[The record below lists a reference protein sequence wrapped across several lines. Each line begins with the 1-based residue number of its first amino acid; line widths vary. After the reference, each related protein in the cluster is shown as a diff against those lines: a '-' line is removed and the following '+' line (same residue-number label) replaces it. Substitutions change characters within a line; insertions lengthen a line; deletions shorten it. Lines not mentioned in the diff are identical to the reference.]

1 MSLPFDLCMGN
12 VEVIVDRLG
21 LIEVPGTETDERMVL
36 TSPMVPDA
44 PVGRMRIWQGEA
56 CQLVYVGLSVEMI
69 RLDSHM
75 MFAFLPSTS
84 PIPHFTLDSVGNDE
98 DFAFH
103 LDLIPRLDLGAHL
116 AYMDHCYTP
125 LTDIREAAMAIE
137 GLSRAN
143 ISPRQWALMSE
154 WMIVNRASQPAF
166 EEISATVAA
175 YREHW
180 LGLVA
185 DGVPAEATDGVSPE
199 QIAQRDQANRDAIFN
214 PHVDAVWERV
224 SQLVGDE
231 QSEKVRLTLATQGAL
246 VN

>member
-1 MSLPFDLCMGN
+1 VSLPSDLCIGN
-12 VEVIVDRLG
+12 VEIIVDRLG
-21 LIEVPGTETDERMVL
+21 LTEVPGAETPERMVL

-56 CQLVYVGLSVEMI
+56 CQLVYVGLTVEMI

-75 MFAFLPSTS
+75 LMAFLPPTS
-84 PIPHFTLDSVGNDE
+84 PIPHFTLDSVGNDD

-103 LDLIPRLDLGAHL
+103 LDLLPRLDLGAHL
-116 AYMDHCYTP
+116 AYIDHCYTP
-125 LTDIREAAMAIE
+125 LTEIREAAMAIE
-137 GLSRAN
+137 GLSKAD

-154 WMIVNRASQPAF
+154 WMMVKRASQPAF

-185 DGVPAEATDGVSPE
+185 NGVPAEVVGQVSPE
-199 QIAQRDQANRDAIFN
+199 QIAERDRANREALFN
-214 PHVDAVWERV
+214 PDVDAVWERV

-231 QSEKVRLTLATQGAL
+231 QCEQVRLTLATQGAL